1 MHTYWKERSK
11 TLCANDM
18 IVYVENILKQVNLGK
33 SQCYCGSQ
41 SLKLVPVSPV
51 SWYSCPCLIPSP

>member
-18 IVYVENILKQVNLGK
+18 IVYVENILKQVN
-33 SQCYCGSQ
+33 
-41 SLKLVPVSPV
+41 
-51 SWYSCPCLIPSP
+51 